1 MNIETIRDALLYCT
15 VMNFALL
22 ALWGLLY
29 QLPHEWWYRAVGRI
43 FRLSAA
49 QFDTVNYAG
58 IVFYKIGILLFNLIP
73 YLALRFVR

>member
-1 MNIETIRDALLYCT
+1 MNIEQIRDGLLYCT

-22 ALWGLLY
+22 ALWGLLC
-29 QLPHEWWYRAVGRI
+29 QLPHEWLYRVVSRI
-43 FRLSAA
+43 FRCTEA

-73 YLALRFVR
+73 YLALRFLL

>member
-1 MNIETIRDALLYCT
+1 MNIEQIRDALLYCT

-22 ALWGLLY
+22 ALWGLLCV
-29 QLPHEWWYRAVGRI
+29 LPHEWMYRAAARL
-43 FRLSAA
+43 FRCSAA

-73 YLALRFVR
+73 YLALRFVL